1 MALTRRLFV
10 RLMVAILLVT
20 SPPLVLPGT
29 ATASI
34 PLAITSAN
42 QATFAVG
49 RPATFT
55 LTATRSLKPVLTAA
69 GELPDGIEFVDHR
82 DGTATLSGTP

>member
-1 MALTRRLFV
+1 MTRRVLA
-10 RLMVAILLVT
+10 RLVVAILLVT
-20 SPPLVLPGT
+20 LLPLVLPGA

-49 RPATFT
+49 RPATFK

-69 GELPDGIEFVDHR
+69 GALPDGIEFDDHL
-82 DGTATLSGTP
+82 DVTATLS